1 MALAIVICTIAIM
14 RGVETI
20 ALKLIEL
27 KRYEIANSK
36 YQEWLDD
43 RTNNI

>member
-1 MALAIVICTIAIM
+1 MALAVVICTIAIM

-27 KRYEIANSK
+27 KRYEIANDK
-36 YQEWLDD
+36 YQEWLKDE
-43 RTNNI
+43 